1 MSRPIVLAAVFV
13 ALCPFVRAEENGSPA
28 SGWRGNWTGL
38 YPDAH
43 APTEWANVSTG
54 PVQTMKC
61 SAQPADETDKGA
73 VPIEKGLITRWLVI
87 GPFRLADAS
96 KEFAKELIPGEA
108 TLAPREGDKVGDL
121 AWRPAEATSDGVSF
135 YSVKAFGGRGGRNLA
150 GYAHTCLY
158 AQTAGRV
165 RAVFEHVVGLTMYL
179 NGKQVYSDPEQRMVM
194 GSAYGQSRNR
204 IASIHPIAPSA
215 EFEVHKGWNRLT
227 IKLVAPNRSQ
237 WNDLAFFLR
246 VMDVADAP
254 YARKNILWLTPLP
267 DRSNASP
274 IIVGDKVFVA
284 AEPDELICIDKNSGK
299 VLWNA
304 LNTYF
309 DAIPQAEREANPV
322 FKEKLEPLARQA
334 KDETNPAKRAE
345 FRKKLQD
352 SLAELDKKKYARDF
366 DGHLASHFE
375 IVGTSTT
382 PCSDGKRVYVWTG
395 AGVAACY
402 DLDGNRQ
409 WIRRLHDKLFYSAS
423 PALIGG
429 KLAVFLRKLYGL
441 DAKTGEVV
449 WTQPKVNK
457 TVAAL
462 LAARIAGTD
471 VFISQ
476 QGEVVRAADGQ
487 MLWASPAK
495 ATQDTGWCA
504 PVVSGDVLYLPW
516 FGISRVYAIYF
527 SGCAGDAWTPKVETI
542 DGITAGV
549 PREKG
554 DQGDPWMAASPLIH
568 DGLLYAIDI
577 HSRYYVVDL
586 KTRKRLAWRNLELP
600 GDFNYVAFRVAASPT
615 LVGKFIVVMD
625 NQGHAVTL
633 EPGAACKE
641 IARNLLATQLQR
653 DWPITPIEYT
663 SYSPPVPDGGRL
675 YLRGERHLYCIGLP

>member
-1 MSRPIVLAAVFV
+1 MSRPIALAAVLV
-13 ALCPFVRAEENGSPA
+13 ALCSCVRAEEKDSPTF
-28 SGWRGNWTGL
+28 GWRGNWTGL

-43 APTEWANVSTG
+43 APAEWSNVSTG

-61 SAQPADETDKGA
+61 SAQPADETDKDA
-73 VPIEKGLITRWLVI
+73 VPIERGLITRWLVI

-108 TLAPREGDKVGDL
+108 TLTPREGDKVGDL

-135 YSVKAFGGRGGRNLA
+135 YSVNALDGRGDRNLA

-158 AQTAGRV
+158 AQTAGKV
-165 RAVFEHVVGLTMYL
+165 RAVFEHVVGLTMFL
-179 NGKQVYSDPEQRMVM
+179 NGKQVYSDPQPRMVM

-204 IASIHPIAPSA
+204 IASVYPVAPSVVL
-215 EFEVHKGWNRLT
+215 EVRRGWNRLT

-237 WNDLAFFLR
+237 WNDLTFFLR
-246 VMDVADAP
+246 VMDVPDAP
-254 YARKNILWLTPLP
+254 YARKNILWMTPLP
-267 DRSNASP
+267 DRSNATP
-274 IIVGDKVFVA
+274 IIVGGKVFVM

-309 DAIPQAEREANPV
+309 DAIPQAERDANPV
-322 FKEKLEPLARQA
+322 FREKFEPLARQVKEEA
-334 KDETNPAKRAE
+334 NPVKRAE
-345 FRKKLQD
+345 ARKKLQD
-352 SLAELDKKKYARDF
+352 GLAELDKKKYALDF
-366 DGHLASHFE
+366 DGHLAAHFE

-402 DLDGNRQ
+402 DLGGNRQ
-409 WIRRLHDKLFYSAS
+409 WIRRFQDKLFYSAA

-429 KLAVFLRKLYGL
+429 KLAVFFRKLYGL
-441 DAKTGEVV
+441 DAKTGEIV
-449 WTQPKVNK
+449 WTQPKVDRSI
-457 TVAAL
+457 ASL
-462 LAARIAGTD
+462 IPARIAGTD

-476 QGEVVRAADGQ
+476 QGEVVRASDGHV
-487 MLWASPAK
+487 LWMNPAK
-495 ATQDTGWCA
+495 AAQDTGWAA
-504 PVVSGDVLYLPW
+504 PVVSGDVLYIPW
-516 FGISRVYAIYF
+516 YGIARVYAVDF
-527 SGCAGDAWTPKVETI
+527 AGCKGDAWTPKVETI

-554 DQGDPWMAASPLIH
+554 DQGDPWTAASPLIH
-568 DGLLYAIDI
+568 DGLLYGIDI

-586 KTRKRLAWRNLELP
+586 KTRKRLAWKDLKLP

-625 NQGHAVTL
+625 SQGHAVTL
-633 EPGAACKE
+633 EPGAAIKE
-641 IARNLLATQLQR
+641 IARPLLATQLPR
-653 DWPITPIEYT
+653 DWPITSIEYT
-663 SYSPPVPDGGRL
+663 SYSPPVPDGDRL
-675 YLRGERHLYCIGLP
+675 YLRGERHLYCIGSP